1 MIKNEKVLVIGSG
14 GREHA
19 LVWHLLQFG
28 HRVECA
34 PGSDAISEIA
44 PVWGFK
50 NFDDLLSQ
58 IKQRDLRLVIVGPE
72 VFLADGLVDFLEKN
86 KIATWGPNREAAQL
100 ETDKSYSKSFCLEMQ
115 IPTARA
121 ECLTDIQ
128 EFDSAIQ
135 NFRSPYVIKAAGL
148 AAGKGVWIGEDKAEA
163 KKFAKESLDNHS
175 SLLIEDFISGREISC
190 FYLVDGENFLF
201 FGAACD
207 HKRLLDEDVGPNTGG
222 MGAYSP
228 PEIWSEA
235 LKNEIETKILIP
247 TLQGLTKRKTR
258 YRGFLFL
265 GLMINSKNEPLL
277 IEYNCRMGD
286 PETQVIL
293 PRLKI
298 SLLSLIEDLDSKK
311 PVSSSQIFSS
321 QSSLAVI
328 GASKEYPS
336 SPSTPVELSELS
348 HIPSDCFLFHAGT
361 KKEDSQFY
369 GVGGRLFAL
378 GALANDLGDCR
389 QRVYSWLEQKKLD
402 RKIHFRKDIGS
413 RKGENN
419 GRDSRI

>member
-1 MIKNEKVLVIGSG
+1 MIPNEKVLVIGSG

-28 HRVECA
+28 HNVECA

-44 PVWGFK
+44 PVWSFK

-58 IKQRDLRLVIVGPE
+58 IKQRDVGLVIVGPE

-86 KIATWGPNREAAQL
+86 KISTWGPNLEAAQL
-100 ETDKSYSKSFCLEMQ
+100 EIDKTYSKSFCLEMQ

-121 ECLTDIQ
+121 ECLTDIR

-135 NFRSPYVIKAAGL
+135 NFHSPYVIKAAGL

-163 KKFAKESLDNHS
+163 KEFAKVALDNHS
-175 SLLIEDFISGREISC
+175 SFLIEDFISGREISC

-207 HKRLLDEDVGPNTGG
+207 HKRLLDKDAGPNTGG

-247 TLQGLTKRKTR
+247 TLQGLTKREIR

-265 GLMINSKNEPLL
+265 GLMINSKHEPLL

-293 PRLKI
+293 PRLKT
-298 SLLSLIEDLDSKK
+298 SLLSLIENIGSSKLFQ
-311 PVSSSQIFSS
+311 SSQIFSS

-328 GASKEYPS
+328 GASKEYPASTS
-336 SPSTPVELSELS
+336 SPVELSELTD
-348 HIPSDCFLFHAGT
+348 IPNECFLFHAGT
-361 KKEDSQFY
+361 KKEASHFY

-378 GALANDLGDCR
+378 GALADDLRDCR
-389 QRVYSWLEQKKLD
+389 KRVYSWLEQKKLD
-402 RKIHFRKDIGS
+402 RKIQFRKDIGAS
-413 RKGENN
+413 KGETY